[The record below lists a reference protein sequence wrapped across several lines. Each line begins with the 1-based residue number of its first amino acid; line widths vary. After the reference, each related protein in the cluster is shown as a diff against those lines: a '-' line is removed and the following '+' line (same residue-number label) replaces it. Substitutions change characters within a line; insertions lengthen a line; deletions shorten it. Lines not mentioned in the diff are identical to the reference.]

1 MAAKSIYFE
10 GQLLVAMPG
19 IGDPRFDRS
28 VIYVCSHSAEGAM
41 GLVVNKRFEGLS
53 FSMLLEQLE
62 LSGDSADD
70 DRPVYAGGPVE
81 TGRGFVLH
89 SDDYNQDTTLK
100 IDGTIALTATVDIL
114 KAMAD
119 GQGPSNSIVALG
131 YTGWAPGQ
139 LDREL
144 THNGWLTAAASP
156 ELLFNTPDEQKWPR
170 AIASLGIDPSMLSGA
185 SGHA

>member
-1 MAAKSIYFE
+1 MGSSGTYLE

-28 VIYVCSHSAEGAM
+28 VIYLCSHSAEGAM

-53 FSMLLEQLE
+53 FGMLLEQLE
-62 LSGDSADD
+62 LAADEADD

-89 SDDYNQDTTLK
+89 SDDYTQDSTLR
-100 IDGTIALTATVDIL
+100 IGDSIALTATVDIL
-114 KAMAD
+114 KAMAE
-119 GQGPSNSIVALG
+119 GQGPTRSLVALG
-131 YTGWAPGQ
+131 YAGWAPGQ

-144 THNGWLTAAASP
+144 THNGWLTLPASP
-156 ELLFNTPDEQKWPR
+156 ELLFATPDTEKWPK
-170 AIASLGIDPSMLSGA
+170 AIASIGIDPSMLSGA
-185 SGHA
+185 AGHA